1 MKKIL
6 LNLALFQIGWL
17 VCVIGGNLYA
27 VAFTLVA
34 LLLHNWLVLSSRTEW
49 KLIAAVVV
57 VGCLWDM
64 TMANTG
70 VISYADANLLGIPIW
85 LICLWLLFAT
95 TFMHGLLWMQR
106 YLWLAVIFAGLLGP
120 ASYWFG
126 SQLADASFGLPLAT
140 SLAIMAA
147 GWAVL
152 FPCGIYYA
160 GRLKT

>member
-27 VAFTLVA
+27 VAFTLLA
-34 LLLHNWLVLSSRTEW
+34 LLIHNWLVLSSHTEW

-70 VISYADANLLGIPIW
+70 VINYADANLLGIPVW

-95 TFMHGLLWMQR
+95 TFMHGLFWMQR
-106 YLWLAVIFAGLLGP
+106 YLWLAVIFAGVLGP

-126 SQLADASFGLPLAT
+126 SQLTDASFGLPLAT